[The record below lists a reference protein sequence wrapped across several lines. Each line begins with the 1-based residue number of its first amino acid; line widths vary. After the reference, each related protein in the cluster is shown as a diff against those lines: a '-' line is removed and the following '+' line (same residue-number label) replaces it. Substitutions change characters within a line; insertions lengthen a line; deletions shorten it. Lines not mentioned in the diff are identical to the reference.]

1 MGVRLAMF
9 RLFNAVALLLFLFSQ
24 SAFAGDCGGA
34 VIPVNPC
41 KRCRVAG
48 TITTPRDQ
56 SCIRGFRMNNS
67 NFIILGFSVAKQAS
81 HGRVAA
87 NGSSFTYSPAKG
99 FVGADSF
106 SIEIDFLSGDKDVLV
121 NFLDFTMD
129 VTP

>member
-1 MGVRLAMF
+1 MVRL
-9 RLFNAVALLLFLFSQ
+9 LNAVALLLFLFCR

-48 TITTPRDQ
+48 TISTPHDQ
-56 SCIRGFRMNNS
+56 SCIRGFRMNNA
-67 NFIILGFSVAKQAS
+67 NFVILGFSVARQAS

-87 NGSSFTYSPAKG
+87 SGSSFTYTPAKG
-99 FVGADSF
+99 FVGSDAF

-121 NFLDFTMD
+121 NFLDVTMN